1 MTPLLFLAL
10 FVPAR
15 FHPLDA
21 HLPRS
26 SAAYLS
32 ARVVAVADTAGNF
45 LGSGFLVSAS
55 EPGFARSRQRSG
67 EGDIFLVSNAHVVG
81 ERERVLAFRDGIIY
95 KTDLVVADS
104 AADVAVLRLVLDSAM
119 HRPDIVPREDFIL
132 DGASLWPGMM
142 TVSAAYPLGLG
153 WVTPDNPSLSFA
165 RIAQIDHQAPSGGT
179 GEAPGEGTPG
189 GGMGEGGVI
198 RLEGVLDLGSSG
210 APVFTWIEKDRG
222 TRLHLVGMAR
232 SFQIARCLSEG
243 AGDTLVIHSGL
254 FEIIP
259 ASTVNH
265 VIVRA
270 DSILN

>member
-1 MTPLLFLAL
+1 MQSLLWFAL
-10 FVPAR
+10 LVPVR
-15 FHPLDA
+15 FHPLDL

-32 ARVVAVADTAGNF
+32 ARVVAVADTAGSF
-45 LGSGFLVSAS
+45 LGSGFLVCSP
-55 EPGFARSRQRSG
+55 EPGSRRLNRRSERCN
-67 EGDIFLVSNAHVVG
+67 ILLVSNAHVVD

-95 KTDLVVADS
+95 KTELILADDE
-104 AADVAVLRLVLDSAM
+104 ADVAVFRLVLDSAM
-119 HRPDIVPREDFIL
+119 HRPGTVPREDFIL
-132 DGASLWPGMM
+132 DDASLWPGML
-142 TVSAAYPLGLG
+142 TVSAAYALGLG

-165 RIAQIDHQAPSGGT
+165 RIAQIDRDASSVGTPSV
-179 GEAPGEGTPG
+179 GTPG
-189 GGMGEGGVI
+189 GGIGEGGVI
-198 RLEGVLDLGSSG
+198 RLEGVLDLGASG

-222 TRLHLVGMAR
+222 ARLHLVGMAR

-259 ASTVNH
+259 ASTVNR

>member
-1 MTPLLFLAL
+1 MMPLLFLVL
-10 FVPAR
+10 LVPGR
-15 FHPLDA
+15 FHPLDT
-21 HLPRS
+21 HLPKS

-45 LGSGFLVSAS
+45 LGSGFLVGAS
-55 EPGFARSRQRSG
+55 EPGFARSRQRSDK
-67 EGDIFLVSNAHVVG
+67 GDIFLVSNAHVVG

-104 AADVAVLRLVLDSAM
+104 EADVAVLRLLLDSAM
-119 HRPDIVPREDFIL
+119 HRPATVPREDFIL

-165 RIAQIDHQAPSGGT
+165 RIAQVDDEDS
-179 GEAPGEGTPG
+179 
-189 GGMGEGGVI
+189 VI

-222 TRLHLVGMAR
+222 ARLHLVGMAR

-259 ASTVNH
+259 ASTVNA